1 MIVMAID
8 KDDFQQA
15 IKAIQRLSPEKK
27 RQLID
32 QLTADLETGDRVTPL
47 ALSGTWS
54 GVSLSAEDI
63 AEGRRD
69 CWAGLGR

>member
-1 MIVMAID
+1 MAID
-8 KDDFQQA
+8 KDAFQQA

-32 QLTADLETGDRVTPL
+32 QLTADLEDGDRVAPL
-47 ALSGTWS
+47 PLSGTWS
-54 GVSLSAEDI
+54 GISLSAEEID
-63 AEGRRD
+63 EGRRE